1 MRRYNKRKLTEDF
14 DSLFELHDRIEAG
27 LKEDAH
33 AQVSALLAKCQETA
47 ISAGNRLEEDG
58 GSHQNAVRVL
68 EEYCEALYLQS
79 LNLSEYTMRPRLDAC
94 ITQVREY
101 VRQHVPETL
110 EVVFLPYKASMWDCL
125 ESVWRA
131 AKEDESCAAY
141 VVAIPYFDKNPD
153 GTVSSM
159 HYEGGE
165 FPEDVPVVSWQEYD
179 LAKRHPDII
188 FIHNPYDQANKVT
201 SVHLDYYAK
210 ELKKHTDL
218 LVYIPYFV
226 CINDNIPAHLCVL
239 PGSLYADKVIVQSEK
254 IREIYIREFH
264 KFEEESSCAGRFGI
278 AEEKFLALGSPK
290 YDKVMH
296 TTRESVFVPEDWKRK
311 IFKTDGSRRK
321 VLLYNTSLMQ
331 LLQGNAQVL
340 RKIRSVFE
348 QMKNR
353 ADAVLLWRP
362 HPLSETAYAAMRPQ
376 FMKEYRGIV
385 EQYRSEDWG
394 IYDDTPDLHRAIA
407 LSDAYYGDWS
417 SLVELYRITGKPVMI
432 QNLQII

>member
-1 MRRYNKRKLTEDF
+1 
-14 DSLFELHDRIEAG
+14 
-27 LKEDAH
+27 
-33 AQVSALLAKCQETA
+33 
-47 ISAGNRLEEDG
+47 
-58 GSHQNAVRVL
+58 
-68 EEYCEALYLQS
+68 
-79 LNLSEYTMRPRLDAC
+79 
-94 ITQVREY
+94 
-101 VRQHVPETL
+101 
-110 EVVFLPYKASMWDCL
+110 MWDSL

-131 AKEDESCAAY
+131 AKEDENCAAY

-165 FPEDVPVVSWQEYD
+165 FPADVPIVGWQEYD

-188 FIHNPYDQANKVT
+188 FIHNPYDQANKMT

-210 ELKKHTDL
+210 ELKKHTDQ

-226 CINDNIPAHLCVL
+226 CVNDNIPAHLCVL

-254 IREIYIREFH
+254 MREIYIREFH
-264 KFEEESSCAGRFGI
+264 KFEEESSCEGIFGI

-290 YDKVMH
+290 YDKVMQ

-311 IFKTDGSRRK
+311 LYKTDGSRRK
-321 VLLYNTSLMQ
+321 VLLYNTSLVQ

-340 RKIRSVFE
+340 WKIRSVFE

-353 ADAVLLWRP
+353 EDAVLLWRP
-362 HPLSETAYAAMRPQ
+362 HPLSETAYDAMRPQ
-376 FMKEYRGIV
+376 YAKEYRGIV
-385 EQYRSEDWG
+385 EQYRNEDWG

>member
-14 DSLFELHDRIEAG
+14 DSLFELHDRIGTE

-33 AQVSALLAKCQETA
+33 AQVSALLARCQETA
-47 ISAGNRLEEDG
+47 ILAGNRLEEDG

-79 LNLSEYTMRPRLDAC
+79 LELSEYTMRSRLDAC

-101 VRQHVPETL
+101 VRQQVNETL
-110 EVVFLPYKASMWDCL
+110 EVVFLPYKASMWDSL

-131 AKEDESCAAY
+131 AKEDKNCAAY

-165 FPEDVPVVSWQEYD
+165 FPADVPIVGWQEYD

-188 FIHNPYDQANKVT
+188 FIHNPYDQANKMT

-210 ELKKHTDL
+210 ELKKHTDQ

-226 CINDNIPAHLCVL
+226 CVNDNIPAHLCVL

-254 IREIYIREFH
+254 
-264 KFEEESSCAGRFGI
+264 
-278 AEEKFLALGSPK
+278 
-290 YDKVMH
+290 MH
-296 TTRESVFVPEDWKRK
+296 
-311 IFKTDGSRRK
+311 
-321 VLLYNTSLMQ
+321 
-331 LLQGNAQVL
+331 GN
-340 RKIRSVFE
+340 
-348 QMKNR
+348 
-353 ADAVLLWRP
+353 
-362 HPLSETAYAAMRPQ
+362 
-376 FMKEYRGIV
+376 
-385 EQYRSEDWG
+385 
-394 IYDDTPDLHRAIA
+394 
-407 LSDAYYGDWS
+407 
-417 SLVELYRITGKPVMI
+417 LVEK
-432 QNLQII
+432 

>member
-14 DSLFELHDRIEAG
+14 DSLFELHDRIGAG

>member
-1 MRRYNKRKLTEDF
+1 MRRYNKRKLIEDF
-14 DSLFELHDRIEAG
+14 DSLFELHDRIGTE

-33 AQVSALLAKCQETA
+33 AQVSALLARCQETA
-47 ISAGNRLEEDG
+47 ILAGNRLEEDG

-79 LNLSEYTMRPRLDAC
+79 LDLPEYTMRSRLDAC

-101 VRQHVPETL
+101 VRQQVNEIL
-110 EVVFLPYKASMWDCL
+110 EVVFLPYKASMWDSL

-131 AKEDESCAAY
+131 AKEDENCAAY

-165 FPEDVPVVSWQEYD
+165 FPADVPIVGWQEYD

-188 FIHNPYDQANKVT
+188 FIHNPYDQANNMT

-210 ELKKHTDL
+210 ELKKHTDQ

-226 CINDNIPAHLCVL
+226 CVNDNIPAHLCVL

-254 IREIYIREFH
+254 MREIYIREFH
-264 KFEEESSCAGRFGI
+264 KFEEESSCEGIFGI

-290 YDKVMH
+290 YDKVMQA
-296 TTRESVFVPEDWKRK
+296 TRESVFVPEDWKRK
-311 IFKTDGSRRK
+311 LYKTDGCRRK
-321 VLLYNTSLMQ
+321 ILLYNTSLVQ

-353 ADAVLLWRP
+353 EDAVLLWRP
-362 HPLSETAYAAMRPQ
+362 HPLSETAYDAMRPQ
-376 FMKEYRGIV
+376 YAKEYRGIV
-385 EQYRSEDWG
+385 EQYRNEDWG
-394 IYDDTPDLHRAIA
+394 IYDDTPDLHRAIV